1 MNEYDLDRFFSGSGG
16 CGCSNDD
23 PEVIYLGP
31 QNKRV
36 RAQLESGGFGGSSS
50 TAVVPSG
57 GSDPY
62 FYTNLGVAAGG
73 YAPDPR
79 AKAAFV
85 GGGLLL
91 DAVGGP
97 KGAWQGM
104 KSLIGWGDYKL
115 RSNSLVRG
123 GGATGGNVRII
134 PQGERAVRIVY
145 REYIGDVF
153 THPTTPG
160 AFSLKAYPLN
170 PGLLET
176 FSWLPPIAQQYE
188 QWTPNG
194 IVFEFRSTSSEY
206 VATQALG
213 SVIMATEYDQL
224 DTPYA
229 SKVEMLN
236 SAYSNEAKPSEQILH
251 GIECD
256 PRDNPNSIFYVRS
269 GAPDGDIRDYDLGTF
284 YVATQGGAT
293 ANLNLGSLYVHYDLT
308 FRKEQLFNGIPIRG
322 QLFQSLKLDTPTLA
336 LPLGS
341 SAATIVGGNM
351 GPSFTPKLNKLT
363 FPEYTVGAH
372 FVVIL
377 FLSGTP
383 NSQAPVMSSLSAG
396 PVGMTRK
403 KYFFSTVTAGTS
415 VTVVYH
421 FEQTASAASLTFS
434 FPAGTYWDSNLGG
447 HLTVMQVSDKFV
459 LPGGI

>member
-1 MNEYDLDRFFSGSGG
+1 MDARAVSRYHMYRRGG
-16 CGCSNDD
+16 CGCDEE
-23 PEVIYLGP
+23 PEVIYNGP
-31 QNKRV
+31 VNKRV

-50 TAVVPSG
+50 TAVVPASS
-57 GSDPY
+57 SDPY

-73 YAPDPR
+73 YAADP
-79 AKAAFV
+79 KIKFGLL

-97 KGAWQGM
+97 SGAVKGM
-104 KSLIGWGDYKL
+104 KSLVGWGDYKL
-115 RSNSLVRG
+115 RSNSLVKG

-153 THPTTPG
+153 THPSTPG
-160 AFSLKAYPLN
+160 AFSVKSYPLN

-194 IVFEFRSTSSEY
+194 IVFEFKSTSSEY

-224 DTPYA
+224 DAPYA
-229 SKVEMLN
+229 NKVEMLN

-256 PRDNPNSIFYVRS
+256 PRDNPNNIFYVRS
-269 GAPDGDIRDYDLGTF
+269 GAAPGDIRDYDLATF
-284 YVATQGGAT
+284 YIATQGGAT
-293 ANLNLGSLYVHYDLT
+293 ANLNLGSLYIHYDITL
-308 FRKEQLFNGIPIRG
+308 RKEQLYNGIPMRG
-322 QLFQSLKLDTPTLA
+322 QLFQSFLLNTPTLA

-341 SAATIVGGNM
+341 SPATLVEGNM
-351 GPSFTPKLNKLT
+351 GSSFKPLLNVLT
-363 FPEYTVGAH
+363 FPVYTVGAH
-372 FVVIL
+372 FLLVL
-377 FLSGTP
+377 MLSGTP
-383 NSQAPVMSSLSAG
+383 GGDIPTMSALSIA
-396 PVGMTRK
+396 PVGMVRK
-403 KYFFSTVTAGTS
+403 KYFFSLGTNGTQ
-415 VTVVYH
+415 VAAVYH
-421 FEQTASAASLTFS
+421 LQQTSATALLTFS
-434 FPAGTYWDSNLGG
+434 FSSGTFWSGNQGG
-447 HLTVMQVSDKFV
+447 SLVVMQVSDKFV
-459 LPGGI
+459 FPGGI